1 MKKDNISMP
10 YLEILSLLK
19 NSSTLKLEV
28 RGFQWL
34 PKKQTIGIC
43 NRYWILKFPV
53 VRRTLEL
60 NEITVNTLEDIF
72 SSDLPSLIS
81 SDVTEDIIFFAKQ
94 LFNQNKIRKS
104 FNNDNPYEVPQK
116 HSSYPITFTFTVF
129 VVTRLQWVLILVV

>member
-19 NSSTLKLEV
+19 NLSTLKLEV

-60 NEITVNTLEDIF
+60 NEITVNTLEHIF

-104 FNNDNPYEVPQK
+104 FNNDNQYEVPQK